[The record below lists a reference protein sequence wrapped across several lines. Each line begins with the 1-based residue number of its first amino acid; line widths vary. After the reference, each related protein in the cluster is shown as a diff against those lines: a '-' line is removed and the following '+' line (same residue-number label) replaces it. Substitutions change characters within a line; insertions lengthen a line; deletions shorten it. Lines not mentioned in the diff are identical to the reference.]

1 MRLSATSLL
10 LLISPFVG
18 GGFLGAE
25 EKGAKVLE
33 WSALPA
39 LPPASGKIK
48 QAGLAGPFAG
58 IHQGA
63 LLVAG
68 GANFPD
74 LPPWRGGP
82 KIWWDDVY
90 VLEKDETGKPK
101 SEWFTSPKLDL
112 LQASAYGVAIS
123 TDKGLLCIGGRD
135 GNRCHPDVYR
145 LQWLAKE
152 KEVKIQRLPNLPRP
166 LAEMAGAKV
175 GDVVYLAGGKET
187 VDGNATK
194 NFWAL
199 DLSLPDS
206 ELAWEEL
213 DPWPGSRRVL
223 PVAAAQN
230 DGVNDCFF
238 LFSGRNP
245 RPGEP
250 TELLTDAYKYNTAK
264 KTWGALSDVS
274 GEDGQ
279 PVCVMA
285 GTATSMGVAH
295 LFVFGG
301 ADGQRFL
308 EVEALNKRIK
318 EVRGVALDNN
328 GSEPDELAELE
339 AEHLR
344 FHEKHAGF
352 SSNVLAYHVV
362 TDTWAKVGE
371 VDGTFPVTTQAV
383 EWNLSLEGDREQQYV
398 ILPSGESSPGV
409 RTTEVLLGKSV
420 RSRGFG
426 SLDYVVVMIYLAVL
440 VIIGVRLAKKEKSP
454 EDFFKAGGRI
464 PWWAAGLSIFGTQLS
479 AITFMALPAKAYATD
494 WTYLFGNLPIVMI
507 APLIVFCLLPFY
519 RKLDITTAYEF
530 LERRFDGSVRLVAS
544 SFFILLQLARIGIV
558 LLLPSLALQVVT
570 GVDVNTCILVM
581 GVLCIIYVTMGGIE
595 AVIWTDV
602 IQVVVLL
609 GGAIYVVASVASQTA
624 GGFQGVI
631 DQADAANKLRSL
643 DLRWNLS
650 EPTLWTLM
658 LGGLAASFISYGS
671 DQTVVQRY
679 LTTKDEQA
687 AARSIWTNAILTV
700 PATLLFFLVG
710 ASLYVFFANHPEALD
725 PHLTT
730 ADAILPF
737 YIVAQLP
744 EGIAGLVIAGL
755 FAAAMSSLDSSMN
768 SVAAAVT
775 TDFHGRKHPD
785 ATKEEKLKVAR
796 VATVVVGIAGTAL
809 ALILSGSE
817 IKSLWDQFV
826 DFLGLFGGGLGG
838 LFLLALFADKAHAKG
853 ALLGLVASASVVF
866 YLKTW
871 APVHPWFYAFAG
883 LAACFV
889 VGLGSSFLIPRR
901 ERDSTAGLTWK
912 RRSEKITARRLKTSS
927 NK

>member
-1 MRLSATSLL
+1 WKELSA
-10 LLISPFVG
+10 
-18 GGFLGAE
+18 
-25 EKGAKVLE
+25 
-33 WSALPA
+33 WD
-39 LPPASGKIK
+39 
-48 QAGLAGPFAG
+48 GP
-58 IHQGA
+58 
-63 LLVAG
+63 
-68 GANFPD
+68 
-74 LPPWRGGP
+74 
-82 KIWWDDVY
+82 
-90 VLEKDETGKPK
+90 
-101 SEWFTSPKLDL
+101 S
-112 LQASAYGVAIS
+112 
-123 TDKGLLCIGGRD
+123 
-135 GNRCHPDVYR
+135 
-145 LQWLAKE
+145 
-152 KEVKIQRLPNLPRP
+152 
-166 LAEMAGAKV
+166 
-175 GDVVYLAGGKET
+175 
-187 VDGNATK
+187 
-194 NFWAL
+194 
-199 DLSLPDS
+199 
-206 ELAWEEL
+206 
-213 DPWPGSRRVL
+213 RVL
-223 PVAAAQN
+223 PVAAGQS

-245 RPGEP
+245 RSGQP
-250 TELLTDAYKYNTAK
+250 TELLADSYKYDTVTE
-264 KTWGALSDVS
+264 TWTTLAEISVGD
-274 GEDGQ
+274 DK
-279 PVCVMA
+279 PRCVMA
-285 GTATSMGVAH
+285 GAAAPMGVAH

-308 EVEALNKRIK
+308 EVEALNGRIA
-318 EVRGVALDNN
+318 ALMEEAEDNN
-328 GSEPDELAELE
+328 GTEPDELAELQ
-339 AEHLR
+339 AEHRR
-344 FHEKHAGF
+344 FHEGHTGF
-352 SSNVLAYHVV
+352 SHDLMAYHAV

-371 VDGTFPVTTQAV
+371 VKNPFPVTTQAV
-383 EWNLSLEGDREQQYV
+383 QWNLSLDGDSEKQYLV
-398 ILPSGESSPGV
+398 LPSGESSPGV
-409 RTTEVLLGKSV
+409 RTTEVLLGEPV
-420 RSRGFG
+420 RSGGFG
-426 SLDYVVVMIYLAVL
+426 SLDYVVVAIYLAVL

-494 WTYLFGNLPIVMI
+494 WTYLFGNLPIIMI
-507 APLIVFCLLPFY
+507 APLIVFCFLPFY
-519 RKLDITTAYEF
+519 RKLNITTAYEF
-530 LERRFDGSVRLVAS
+530 LERRFDGTVRLVAS

-609 GGAIYVVASVASQTA
+609 GGAIYVVVSIAGQTA

-631 DQADAANKLRSL
+631 DQADAADKLRSV

-679 LTTKDEQA
+679 LTTKDEEA

-710 ASLYVFFANHPEALD
+710 AALYVFFAHHPETLD

-730 ADAILPF
+730 TDAILPF
-737 YIVAQLP
+737 YVVTQLP

-775 TDFHGRKHPD
+775 IDFHGRKHPK

-796 VATVVVGIAGTAL
+796 IATVVVGVAGTAL
-809 ALILSGSE
+809 ALVLSGSE

-838 LFLLALFADKAHAKG
+838 LFLLALFADKAHARG
-853 ALLGLVASASVVF
+853 ALVGLAASAVTVF
-866 YLKTW
+866 ALKTS
-871 APVHPWFYAFAG
+871 ANVHPWFYAFAG
-883 LAACFV
+883 LAACFI
-889 VGLGSSFLIPRR
+889 VGLGSSLLIKRR

-912 RRSEKITARRLKTSS
+912 RQNEKITARRLKTSR